1 MSDLAEAI
9 TAYQNG
15 ATAASLRI
23 ARTILSKDPENAG
36 AYYLIGVIHADSGEL
51 SDATISLQRAIQ
63 ISPSNSNFHI
73 TLGNCY
79 LKLEQYK
86 LAAET
91 YKKATTIN
99 PLSAPAHT
107 NLATALKREGD
118 LPGAVEEYKI
128 ALNIFR
134 RPLWK
139 DPPDLKSKQ
148 GQSVDP
154 SQMHTYQFASPAKLI
169 HDIEQYEYLVAKS
182 LLPKTFKKEIE
193 SHRSVLLELLN
204 ADLSTD
210 LSKQLSFSPS
220 QQKRIFRS
228 FNRLNYLPPDSAS
241 SKIVLNP
248 ELNYEIISRNFNTN
262 LPKAVVIDNFLT
274 DQALKQLWQYC
285 LDATIWFDCKEN
297 GGYLGAYL
305 NEGFHSQVLFN
316 LAKNLRTSFPN
327 IFKGHKLTQLWAFK
341 YNSEGFGTRLHAD
354 QAAINI
360 NFWITPDSSK
370 LKESSGGLRLYNI
383 SAPSHW
389 HFDKYN
395 YEDTYLLN
403 EIKQRSGKPQEIAY
417 KCNRAVIFDSSLI
430 HETSPI
436 SFKKGYEN
444 RRINVTMLFG
454 NRAES

>member
-15 ATAASLRI
+15 APAASLRI
-23 ARTILSKDPENAG
+23 ARAILSKDPKNAG
-36 AYYLIGVIHADSGEL
+36 AHYLIGIIFADSGKL

-63 ISPSNSNFHI
+63 ISPDNSNFYI

-79 LKLEQYK
+79 LKLEQNN
-86 LAAET
+86 LAAKT

-99 PLSAPAHT
+99 PLSAPAHA
-107 NLATALKREGD
+107 NLATALKRYGNLSE
-118 LPGAVEEYKI
+118 AVKEYKI

-134 RPLWK
+134 RPLWRGN
-139 DPPDLKSKQ
+139 PDVKNKQ
-148 GQSVDP
+148 DQCVDP
-154 SQMHTYQFASPAKLI
+154 SQMHTYDLVSPAKLI

-182 LLPKTFKKEIE
+182 ALPKTFEKEIE
-193 SHRSVLLELLN
+193 AHKGVLLELLN
-204 ADLSTD
+204 SDASGDLTK
-210 LSKQLSFSPS
+210 LRSFSPP
-220 QQKRIFRS
+220 QKERVSKS
-228 FNRLNYLPPDSAS
+228 FNRLNYLPPESAPL
-241 SKIVLNP
+241 KNVLNP
-248 ELNYEIISRNFNTN
+248 ELDYNSISRNFNTN
-262 LPKAVVIDNFLT
+262 VPKAVVIDNFLA

-305 NEGFHSQVLFN
+305 NEGFHSQLLFN
-316 LAKNLRTSFPN
+316 LAKSLRTSLPD
-327 IFKGHKLTQLWAFK
+327 IFKSHKLTQLWAFK

-360 NFWITPDSSK
+360 NFWITPDSCK
-370 LKESSGGLRLYNI
+370 LKKHSGGLRLYNV
-383 SAPSHW
+383 SAPSQW
-389 HFDKYN
+389 HFNKYN
-395 YEDTYLLN
+395 YEDTYLLT
-403 EIKQRSGKPQEIAY
+403 EIKQQAGKYQEIEY

-436 SFKKGYEN
+436 AFKKGYKN

-454 NRAES
+454 NRTEG